1 MAKNSVAGKLTSL
14 DDLFTTQSERDEAK
28 RESVKDIPLAEI
40 RDFPNHPFKV
50 RDDEAMVEL
59 ADSIRQHGVL
69 VPALVRPK
77 ADGGY
82 EMVAGHRRKHASE
95 LANRE
100 TLSCIVRDLS
110 DDEATIIM
118 VDSNL
123 QRETVLPSEKAFAYK
138 MKLEAMKRQGQR
150 TDLTCATPLHK
161 FDGKKSRQPSCCIS
175 LRPTLIRSPPHP
187 TASSM
192 TRMR

>member
-28 RESVKDIPLAEI
+28 RESVKDIPLSEI

-50 RDDEAMVEL
+50 RDDEAMMEL

-69 VPALVRPK
+69 IPALVRPK

-95 LANRE
+95 LANCE
-100 TLSCIVRDLS
+100 TLSCIVRNLS

-150 TDLTCATPLHK
+150 TDLTSSPVATKLDILS
-161 FDGKKSRQPSCCIS
+161 FKK
-175 LRPTLIRSPPHP
+175 
-187 TASSM
+187 
-192 TRMR
+192 